1 MKNPSAN
8 LSSLAALCV
17 LTLGLLSHG
26 VARAACVTPPAGL
39 VSCWRAE
46 GNASDS
52 VGGNNGTS
60 TGGIA
65 YAGGEVGQAFLF
77 NGSTSYIPVPAS
89 PGLNIGAGSGMT
101 IECWVQPH
109 AQINLG
115 DPIVEW
121 DSANNDGLQFW
132 VETSFQLYANIKDT
146 SNNNHQ
152 ISSANGIIS
161 TNVLQHVALTY
172 DKGSGAAV
180 LYLNGTVVATNN
192 FGAITP
198 QTTYPMNIGR
208 RTGQPIGNGDNFNG
222 LMDEL
227 SLYSRALLQGEIA
240 AIYNAGS
247 AGKCD
252 PAPGTITAYI
262 VPSGTIGNQ
271 TLPVSQTQA
280 MGNDFD
286 VVSPIQITSL
296 GVFDSGGDGLVGT
309 LVARIYDRDTL
320 TSVASLVFSSADPG
334 TLVGG
339 SRFKNLPAPLTLP
352 AGFHGA
358 CSVAYL
364 GTTTLEPD
372 GNLREGSG
380 NWTTDSGGG
389 LISFVGMGRH
399 SLMGTGDA
407 YPDIVDPAP
416 APNNF
421 AAGTFV
427 FSPANDA
434 PPPTLT
440 SVAVGPVTNSANGHV
455 YYLLSSSTWTEA
467 EAKAV
472 ALGGHLATINDAAEQ
487 VWVFNTFGISGG
499 TTNHLW
505 IGLTD
510 QAVEGSFVWISGE
523 TASYRFW
530 GLGQPDNG
538 GGAEDYVHINS
549 PADSAQGLWN
559 DYANLSNDG
568 YGHPFRGVVEMP
580 SAPQPSN
587 PIVAI
592 GPVTNSANG
601 HVYYLLSS
609 STWTEA
615 EAKAV
620 ALGGHLATIND
631 AAEQV
636 WVFNTFGISGGTT
649 NHLWIGLTDQAV
661 EGSFVW
667 ISGET
672 ASYRFWGLGQPDNGG
687 GIEDYVHI
695 NSPADSAQGLWNDY
709 ANLNNDGQGHPFRG
723 VVEIPSALPPSN
735 PIVPQIVSFTPA
747 LGANG
752 TVVTLTGTNFS
763 PVAANNTV
771 YFGAVRATVN
781 ASSATSLTVTV
792 PAGATYAPPTVSVG
806 GLLGAANAPFTPTF
820 AGGGMI
826 SSASFAPRFSL
837 ATGTSPQGTVI
848 ADFDGDGKPD
858 LAVTDYDSHS
868 ISVFRNVSA
877 LGTLNAASFAV
888 RVVLPTAGT
897 AQTPRMLVAADVDG
911 DGKLD
916 LVAGDHSSASILVFR
931 NQAQPGTLTANSFAP
946 QVTLP
951 VAFTPGDVVVRDL
964 DGDGRAEIVAAG
976 FTGTKLSILP
986 NIGSAGQLTTNSFGP
1001 RIELTTSDTTYGL
1014 TVADLDRDGRLDIAT
1029 GCNNSTVSLF
1039 RNVGGGVLSS
1049 NSFAPPVS
1057 LAGPAAAHFMRS
1069 ADLDGDGKPELL
1081 VTSYLGATLS
1091 VFRNLATAG
1100 TLTTGSFAARVG
1112 FALAG
1117 RGHTISLGD
1126 LNGDGKLDVVVD
1138 TEIASSIA
1146 VFQNQSTLGSF
1157 TSASFAPRVDL
1168 ATGYNAWGSS
1178 VGDLDG
1184 DGRPDI
1190 LFANAYDNT
1199 ISICKNL
1206 GVVPPAIIQQPVSQS
1221 VVAGDLVAFSVGA
1234 TGTSLSYQWR
1244 FNGNPIASA
1253 TTSSL
1258 VFPSAQLTQAGNYS
1272 VVVANAAD
1280 SATSSNATLTVN
1292 PRLPVPVIKAFSPA
1306 AATNGAAIT
1315 LSGTNFSPVAANN
1328 TVFFGAVRAAVTAAS
1343 VTNLTVTMPTGA
1355 TFAPITVTVNGLT
1368 TYSPQPFLPTFLGA
1382 GGAISAASF
1391 GPRQTLASGTGPIQ
1405 VVIADL
1411 DNDGKPDLIVANNY
1425 NNTISLY
1432 RNISAGATLTAAAF
1446 AAPVNLATPGG
1457 NSSPYGIAAA
1467 DLDGDGKLDIIAT
1480 DYVGTNVVSVY
1491 RNTCT
1496 PGNISFGARVDFA
1509 TGMQPQGVAVSDIDG
1524 DGRPDLLV
1532 ANVGSG
1538 KVSILR
1544 NTSVMGSLTA
1554 NSFASKVD
1562 FVTGSSCANV
1572 TVGDLDGDGKS
1583 DVVTANAGGGMV
1595 TLLRNTSSPGNFTF
1609 DPKASFTVPDGAI
1622 HVKLVDLDGDGKLD
1636 VVIECYVPQIM
1647 SVFRNTSTVGSLT
1660 AASLAPRIDFA
1671 LGGRGHTT
1679 AVGDLN
1685 GDGKPDLAVATELN
1699 SLLSI
1704 FRNTGTPGSFTNS
1717 SLAGRVDLATGYNAW
1732 GVTVGDLDGD
1742 GRPDVVFANSYDNN
1756 ISIYQ
1761 NLAPF
1766 AAAPLITLQP
1776 TNQIVTVGD
1785 AVTFNVAASGTSPLT
1800 CQWKFNGTNITDA
1813 TNTAL
1818 TILDAQLTDAGIY
1831 SVTVVNPYG
1840 SDASSNAVLQVN
1852 SPPVADAS
1860 ATTPLVISVNS
1871 SNATVVLNGS
1881 LSFDP
1886 DGDSLQYYWYQTGAL
1901 NPLATGIVAVV
1912 TLPVGTNLITLLVND
1927 GLASNQDTITVEVI
1941 TLVQAVERLKDA
1953 VADVSHKQSLIA
1965 SLNAALASIDRSNP
1979 TAAINQLS
1987 AFQSKVIAQISPL
2000 DPALAQSLIHA
2011 AQSII
2016 DVISGGGVAAKKSIK
2031 ALAPTNGKMHLNF
2044 SGLRHQ
2050 IYIIE
2055 ASTNLVEWEKIGV
2068 AQDQGDGT
2076 FDFDDASA
2084 SPNPARYYRVI
2095 VP

>member
-487 VWVFNTFGISGG
+487 AWVFNTFGISGG

-510 QAVEGSFVWISGE
+510 QAVEGSFVWI
-523 TASYRFW
+523 
-530 GLGQPDNG
+530 N
-538 GGAEDYVHINS
+538 
-549 PADSAQGLWN
+549 
-559 DYANLSNDG
+559 
-568 YGHPFRGVVEMP
+568 
-580 SAPQPSN
+580 
-587 PIVAI
+587 
-592 GPVTNSANG
+592 
-601 HVYYLLSS
+601 
-609 STWTEA
+609 
-615 EAKAV
+615 
-620 ALGGHLATIND
+620 
-631 AAEQV
+631 
-636 WVFNTFGISGGTT
+636 
-649 NHLWIGLTDQAV
+649 
-661 EGSFVW
+661 
-667 ISGET
+667 GET